1 MLQGDVSEICRSNQ
15 YTYNFTAFSDF
26 LGSVKFAKF
35 FLANRIF
42 FSSNTKKEVQKTD
55 GDNLNDLNKN
65 TDILRPGQSSI
76 QVTNIIIVTI

>member
-35 FLANRIF
+35 FSQIF